1 MYIIMKVTLKK
12 SPMRDKKY
20 RVTFQDGDYVDFGGK
35 GYTDYTIHKDPMRMR
50 LYVLR
55 HGGGDTRKFSDPQ
68 KVHERMLR
76 VTKSKLEDWGI
87 SGLKTAGF
95 WSRWLLWS
103 EPNMRD
109 AIRFMKTKFGLDIK
123 YM

>member
-1 MYIIMKVTLKK
+1 MRIILTK
-12 SPMRDKKY
+12 SPIRVKKY
-20 RVTFQDGDYVDFGGK
+20 RVTFPDGDTVDFGGK

-55 HGGGDTRKFSDPQ
+55 HGGGDTRKFNDPDR
-68 KVHERMLR
+68 VHERMLR
-76 VTKSKLEDWGI
+76 LTKSKLEDWGI

-103 EPNMRD
+103 HPNMKE
-109 AIRFMKTKFGLDIK
+109 AIHFMNKTFKLQIK
-123 YM
+123 YK

>member
-1 MYIIMKVTLKK
+1 
-12 SPMRDKKY
+12 
-20 RVTFQDGDYVDFGGK
+20 
-35 GYTDYTIHKDPMRMR
+35 MR

-68 KVHERMLR
+68 RVHERMSK
-76 VTKSKLEDWGI
+76 VTKSKLEDWEI

-103 EPNMRD
+103 EPSLGD
-109 AIRFMKTKFGLDIK
+109 AMKHMKTRFGLDISK
-123 YM
+123 STA

>member
-1 MYIIMKVTLKK
+1 MKVTLKK
-12 SPMRDKKY
+12 SPIRDKKY
-20 RVTFQDGDYVDFGGK
+20 RVIFPDGDHVDFGGK
-35 GYTDYTIHKDPMRMR
+35 GYTDYTIHKNPMRMR

-68 KVHERMLR
+68 RVHERMSK
-76 VTKSKLEDWGI
+76 VTKSKLEDWEI

-103 EPNMRD
+103 EPSLGDAMKHMKMR
-109 AIRFMKTKFGLDIK
+109 FGLDISK
-123 YM
+123 STS